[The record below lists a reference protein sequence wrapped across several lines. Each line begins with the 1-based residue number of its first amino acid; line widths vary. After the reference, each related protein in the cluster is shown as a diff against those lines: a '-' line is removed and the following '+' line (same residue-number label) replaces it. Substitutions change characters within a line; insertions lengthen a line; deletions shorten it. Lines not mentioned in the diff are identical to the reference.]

1 VTPTASTGGA
11 GSTGGRRL
19 FLVRHGKPSVQ
30 PALPPEQ
37 WQLDPAGH
45 ASIQSL
51 RESGRLPAYA
61 RWFSSPEPKALETAR
76 LLTDAEV
83 TVVADL
89 REHERG
95 PTPWFDD
102 LAEWRALVR
111 RVFAEPDRPAY
122 PGWEPLRATRGRV
135 VAAVRAILGAHPGE
149 DVVLAGHGTAWTALK
164 AELTGAPPDLDAW
177 DALEMPDVWV
187 LPSDLIR
194 GGRDSG
200 RNR

>member
-1 VTPTASTGGA
+1 MTPTASTGGA
-11 GSTGGRRL
+11 GSSGGRL

-30 PALPPEQ
+30 PGLAPDQ

-45 ASIQSL
+45 PAIESL

-61 RWFSSPEPKALETAR
+61 RWFSSPEPKALDTAR
-76 LLTDAEV
+76 LLTDAEI

-122 PGWEPLRATRGRV
+122 PGWEPLRATRDRV
-135 VAAVRAILGAHPGE
+135 VPAVRAILAAHPGE
-149 DVVLAGHGTAWTALK
+149 DVVLAGHGTAWTALR
-164 AELTGAPPDLDAW
+164 AELTDSPPDLDAW

-187 LPSDLIR
+187 LPSDVIA
-194 GGRDSG
+194 GGRDHSRFG
-200 RNR
+200 